1 MNTAPPLKSQFSKK
15 WIEILNI
22 KINILNDL
30 SKSLNIN
37 LEQLIKDELPIGL
50 NFKEYWNIRNE
61 GSSSV

>member
-1 MNTAPPLKSQFSKK
+1 MNTHPPLKSQFSKK

-50 NFKEYWNIRNE
+50 NFKEYWNISNE
-61 GSSSV
+61 W

>member
-50 NFKEYWNIRNE
+50 NFKEYWNISNE

>member
-50 NFKEYWNIRNE
+50 NFKEYWNI
-61 GSSSV
+61 SVMS